1 MSSPGLVLAG
11 FTPRFLGGRLYV
23 LGETEIAY
31 LGSLQELGR
40 RQALETLFSYQFPCL
55 FVTKGLAVP
64 PEVLDLAATHDVAVI
79 RTSLKT
85 AAFYQRM
92 RPFLEDS
99 FAPHTVIHGS
109 LADVYGVGLLFVGRS
124 GIGKSECV
132 LDLVERGHRLVADDL
147 VEVRRLGHDVLIG
160 RGHEYARHHM
170 EIRGVGPPTN
180 ARGSTARRRRSSTP
194 RCPKSW
200 CRSTPARTSPSS
212 PRSWR
217 CATCCGSAGWTR
229 RRTST
234 SVSSRRCNSSGR
246 SASTSSRTMSEL
258 LRGVVLAHADL
269 AAALVGAAQAI
280 AGDDTGL
287 TPVSN
292 AGCDRAAIAAR
303 LETAVGA
310 GPALIFTDLAGGSCT
325 TVAATVA
332 RDRPELRVV
341 AGANLAM
348 LLEFAFH
355 RAEPLEAVAERVAAA
370 GRAAV
375 REVGR

>member
-1 MSSPGLVLAG
+1 
-11 FTPRFLGGRLYV
+11 
-23 LGETEIAY
+23 
-31 LGSLQELGR
+31 
-40 RQALETLFSYQFPCL
+40 
-55 FVTKGLAVP
+55 
-64 PEVLDLAATHDVAVI
+64 
-79 RTSLKT
+79 
-85 AAFYQRM
+85 
-92 RPFLEDS
+92 
-99 FAPHTVIHGS
+99 
-109 LADVYGVGLLFVGRS
+109 
-124 GIGKSECV
+124 
-132 LDLVERGHRLVADDL
+132 
-147 VEVRRLGHDVLIG
+147 
-160 RGHEYARHHM
+160 
-170 EIRGVGPPTN
+170 
-180 ARGSTARRRRSSTP
+180 
-194 RCPKSW
+194 
-200 CRSTPARTSPSS
+200 
-212 PRSWR
+212 
-217 CATCCGSAGWTR
+217 
-229 RRTST
+229 
-234 SVSSRRCNSSGR
+234 
-246 SASTSSRTMSEL
+246 MSEL

-269 AAALVGAAQAI
+269 ASALVGAAQAI

-355 RAEPLEAVAERVAAA
+355 RAEPLDAVVERVAAV